1 MGCTNSKNAAKTLVI
16 IAGDAGDADHAIEL
30 AIVSKSGA
38 DILFFLNIS
47 KPYGVSNDVL
57 KYEDIVQRIKQN
69 PKQSN
74 FDEVRNEFNET
85 IRSKRLASDTSY
97 EFGTIHKPEILGRRV
112 HSSLQTLFSHNKKK
126 DDPAKLFVRY
136 KTENNEY
143 FVNRNNAFGL
153 IWNPESAFFDE
164 KFEESAD
171 EDNFPVLDEYSEV
184 ILIISGSTAFWGIDK
199 RGKDL
204 ILAAK
209 DRSILTYVIV
219 MGGVE
224 TKENPTT
231 LRLEGLMIRHPLATM
246 NQIYDPE
253 SFTDI
258 AKQLSTCKWVVVTNN
273 VVNRIAKFT
282 DLKDQEE
289 FLQFILEKIL
299 QSSKEENPLLYG
311 IMQKYY
317 IEADRFKWKLFDCLT
332 GKLAHDHLTGIKK
345 FTDFKA
351 DETVFNTLE
360 GVMFTESKF
369 GITLLGSQESV
380 RKFLEENRTAQ
391 NIPEGIYLENVLI
404 PAFSKEWYLNAGMD
418 LRPTS
423 IRSERGEAAFELEGL
438 KKNSIHRLD
447 ESSKHEAA
455 ELEAAAL
462 EESKDLVISLPEREL
477 STKGETVIEKGA
489 PESLIDAPQATKDED
504 AIVDGATE
512 PEEPLNQEAVEP
524 NGAAQ
529 EAQTSTPNKL

>member
-85 IRSKRLASDTSY
+85 IRSMRLFSDTSY

-369 GITLLGSQESV
+369 GITLLGSQETV

-391 NIPEGIYLENVLI
+391 NIPEGIFLENVLI
-404 PAFSKEWYLNAGMD
+404 PAFSKEWYLTEQNVFRDNKQEIAGSD
-418 LRPTS
+418 LIPTS
-423 IRSERGEAAFELEGL
+423 AQRESGEAAFKLEGL
-438 KKNSIHRLD
+438 KQNSMNSGD
-447 ESSKHEAA
+447 T
-455 ELEAAAL
+455 AAL
-462 EESKDLVISLPEREL
+462 EGSQNFSDLSAKV
-477 STKGETVIEKGA
+477 ETIVKGA
-489 PESLIDAPQATKDED
+489 PKPLIDEPQATKDEA
-504 AIVDGATE
+504 AIVDDGATE

-524 NGAAQ
+524 NVATK
-529 EAQTSTPNKL
+529 EPQTSTPNDL